1 MNSEEKDRIF
11 RALKQSWQDR
21 GEIIRELA
29 GSDQPDL
36 IKLIDRQN
44 TLVNELMEEM
54 KCQN

>member
-1 MNSEEKDRIF
+1 MNNEEKDRIF

-44 TLVNELMEEM
+44 TLVNELTEAM